1 MKRVV
6 PLPFP
11 AEPTVHGPADLGAA
25 LRAARTRAGLSLVEA
40 ALSLGLTKQTLHDL
54 ERGKATVAIGTVLRV
69 ASQLGVSLFMAPSE
83 IRERVR
89 DAVRAAS
96 A

>member
-1 MKRVV
+1 M

-11 AEPTVHGPADLGAA
+11 TEPLLQEPAEFGAA
-25 LRAARTRAGLSLVEA
+25 IRAARTRAGLTLVDA
-40 ALSLGLTKQTLHDL
+40 ALSLGMTKQTLGDL
-54 ERGKATVAIGTVLRV
+54 ERGKPTVAFGTALRV

-89 DAVRAAS
+89 DAVQAARG
-96 A
+96 